1 MGITADDLVSE
12 ERRLLYVAMT
22 RARSQLYLV
31 AQSQENLSPFISRL
45 KFDFKTVDEHRILKS
60 AGNSDESRRNS
71 VTAVISGKT
80 YQIKEKLKQ
89 MGYRYNGDDKSWN
102 KRFPDRRQFDRE
114 MITCSFNRDQIVVR
128 LFNYCN
134 QPIKLKI

>member
-1 MGITADDLVSE
+1 M
-12 ERRLLYVAMT
+12 
-22 RARSQLYLV
+22 
-31 AQSQENLSPFISRL
+31 
-45 KFDFKTVDEHRILKS
+45 
-60 AGNSDESRRNS
+60 
-71 VTAVISGKT
+71 ISGKT

-102 KRFPDRRQFDRE
+102 KRFPDRGQFDRE
-114 MITCSFNRDQIVVR
+114 MITSSFNRDQIVVR